1 MDKQSRRKNCL
12 DKSDHEIIEE
22 FLTSLKKNRNSIIR
36 EWAIRARKISPT
48 YNKITMSKL
57 IESAA
62 IGFEVFYSIAAGDDY
77 NSIDNYI
84 EVLTR
89 NCKSQGL
96 SLSELQQSF
105 GNLRYILFPIIVER
119 YDSGKLLEVLAR
131 INRDIDLI
139 IFRIS
144 DCCQKNYDQEL
155 KDYAHKLEMEV
166 QKRTRE
172 LEESRRNYQI
182 LFEEISDGC
191 FVNKGG
197 KIVFANKAFCEMHGY
212 SLEEL
217 IGKECRQLIA
227 EDSRSMV
234 MEHFKKQI
242 KGEIPYHQYI
252 YCRQDKQGQ
261 RFPTENKVKL
271 IEYNGEPAVLGLCS
285 DITERIEMEEKIR
298 QQDRLAII
306 GKLTTS
312 IAHEIRNPLSAIKV
326 NVELL
331 LEKLKLEGNDLR
343 RLQIAN
349 EQLSRLEN
357 IISQMLEFARPLKLD
372 YALTSMHEII
382 EDAIKLLEQRIK
394 ENKVSLVRK
403 LDPGL
408 PNVMIDKERMLQAV
422 DNVLTNALEA
432 LDRNNKHNKIEF
444 EAKEEIYHSKEY
456 VRLSIRDNGV
466 GINPDDKKNIFEPF
480 FTNGKRDG
488 VGLGLPIVKK
498 IVDTHHGHI
507 QVESE
512 KDKGTFFNLFIP
524 VDIYS

>member
-1 MDKQSRRKNCL
+1 MEEQIKSRNFL
-12 DKSDHEIIEE
+12 EESNYQVIEE
-22 FLTSLKKNRNSIIR
+22 FLAYLKQNRALIIE
-36 EWAIRARKISPT
+36 EWAIRARKINPT
-48 YNKITMSKL
+48 YNYISQNKL
-57 IESAA
+57 IESISLAFDA
-62 IGFEVFYSIAAGDDY
+62 FCNIISETDYS
-77 NSIDNYI
+77 SIDSDI
-84 EVLTR
+84 EILT
-89 NCKSQGL
+89 NTCKSRGL
-96 SLSELQQSF
+96 SLIELQESF
-105 GNLRYILFPIIVER
+105 GILRYILFPIISER
-119 YDSGKLLEVLAR
+119 YDSDNLPEILTR

-144 DCCQKNYDQEL
+144 GCYQKSYDQEL

-212 SLEEL
+212 SLGEL
-217 IGKECRQLIA
+217 IGKECKKLIA
-227 EDSRSMV
+227 EDSRGAV

-242 KGEIPYHQYI
+242 KGEIPYHQYT

-261 RFPTENKVKL
+261 KFPTENKVKL

-285 DITERIEMEEKIR
+285 DITERIEMGEKIR

-343 RLQIAN
+343 RLQIAS
-349 EQLSRLEN
+349 EQLTRLEN
-357 IISQMLEFARPLKLD
+357 IISQMLEFAKPLKLN
-372 YALTSMHEII
+372 YSLTDVNEIV
-382 EDAIKLLEQRIK
+382 DNAIKFLEHRIQK
-394 ENKVSLVRK
+394 YNVALVK
-403 LDPGL
+403 NLDPGV
-408 PNVMIDKERMLQAV
+408 PNVMIDKERMFQAV
-422 DNVLTNALEA
+422 DNVLTNAVEA
-432 LDRNNKHNKIEF
+432 LDIKSKYNKIEF
-444 EAKEEIYHSKEY
+444 ETREEMYHSKKY
-456 VRLSIRDNGV
+456 INLSITDNGV
-466 GINPDDKKNIFEPF
+466 GISPGDKKNIFEPF
-480 FTNGKRDG
+480 YTNGKKDG
-488 VGLGLPIVKK
+488 VGLGLAIVKK

-507 QVESE
+507 EVENE
-512 KDKGTFFNLFIP
+512 DGKGTSFNLFIP
-524 VDIYS
+524 IDIYS